1 VRRSFQIIAWMTAI
15 GLSGCGNALYVSRV
29 LRASDEVARAEQLDA
44 AREAPYEYFYAVEHL
59 RKARSEAVDGDYSDA
74 ALLAETAYRYAGQAI
89 QRAQRVAPIVTPREG
104 LPGTTPAEPLE
115 RP

>member
-1 VRRSFQIIAWMTAI
+1 VRRSLQIIPWVTAVS
-15 GLSGCGNALYVSRV
+15 LSGCGNALYVTRV

-59 RKARSEAVDGDYSDA
+59 RKARSEAVEGDYSDA

-89 QRAQRVAPIVTPREG
+89 QRAQRVAPLVAPPPEAVPGVT
-104 LPGTTPAEPLE
+104 EPTGN
-115 RP
+115 P

>member
-1 VRRSFQIIAWMTAI
+1 MTAI
-15 GLSGCGNALYVSRV
+15 GLSGCGNALYVTRV

-59 RKARSEAVDGDYSDA
+59 RKARTEAVEGVDSDA

-89 QRAQRVAPIVTPREG
+89 QRAQRVAPIVTPSEA
-104 LPGTTPAEPLE
+104 LPATTPTEGVESP
-115 RP
+115 